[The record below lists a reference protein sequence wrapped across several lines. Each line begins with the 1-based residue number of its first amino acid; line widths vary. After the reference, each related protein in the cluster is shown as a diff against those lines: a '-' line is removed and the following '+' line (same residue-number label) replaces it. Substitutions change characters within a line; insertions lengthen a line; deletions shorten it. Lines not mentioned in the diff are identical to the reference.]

1 MEIGYSHETIMMNIA
16 KCLGNI
22 HSECEWADLYRST
35 GEIEDLADCVA
46 DIKAS
51 VNELEEWMTFLK
63 AEEM

>member
-1 MEIGYSHETIMMNIA
+1 MMSIA

-22 HSECEWADLYRST
+22 HSECEWAALYRST
-35 GEIEDLADCVA
+35 GEIEDLEDCVA

-51 VNELEEWMTFLK
+51 INELEEWMTLLK

>member
-22 HSECEWADLYRST
+22 LSECEWAALYRST
-35 GEIEDLADCVA
+35 GEIEDLEDCVA

-51 VNELEEWMTFLK
+51 TNELEEWMACLK

>member
-1 MEIGYSHETIMMNIA
+1 MEIGYSHETIMMSIA

-22 HSECEWADLYRST
+22 QSECEWAALYRST
-35 GEIEDLADCVA
+35 GEIEDLEDCVA

-51 VNELEEWMTFLK
+51 TNELEEWMACLK